1 VLAPARC
8 RNGRGR
14 GREWPEKLEKAEAG
28 HSSGH
33 QSSYES
39 MAETFGEI
47 IIRNVHVLFIILC
60 FDGCV
65 ITVWINKIFK

>member
-1 VLAPARC
+1 VLTLARC
-8 RNGRGR
+8 CNGRGR

-47 IIRNVHVLFIILC
+47 IIIMYMYYL
-60 FDGCV
+60 
-65 ITVWINKIFK
+65 

>member
-1 VLAPARC
+1 MAEAEAES
-8 RNGRGR
+8 GQK
-14 GREWPEKLEKAEAG
+14 KLEKAEAG

-47 IIRNVHVLFIILC
+47 IIIMYMYYL
-60 FDGCV
+60 
-65 ITVWINKIFK
+65 